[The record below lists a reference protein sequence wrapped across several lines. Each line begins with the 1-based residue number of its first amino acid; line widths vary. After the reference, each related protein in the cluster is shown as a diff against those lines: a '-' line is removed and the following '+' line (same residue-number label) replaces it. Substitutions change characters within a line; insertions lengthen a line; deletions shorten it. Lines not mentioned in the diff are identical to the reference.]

1 MHIFIPPYLYHIYF
15 IISSGIYTFSSII
28 FFCYSLIVGRISLEV
43 YSMEDITKNSLQVI
57 GKNVRT
63 ARIMKGLS
71 QETLA
76 EKLEKSINFVSLLEN
91 GKTGFSIQTIIDLC
105 SALEVDANFIFEGV
119 IAPPTATTDA
129 YITNSLSLFSETDR
143 GIVENLITYIL
154 NSKT

>member
-1 MHIFIPPYLYHIYF
+1 
-15 IISSGIYTFSSII
+15 
-28 FFCYSLIVGRISLEV
+28 
-43 YSMEDITKNSLQVI
+43 MEKLTETALQVI

-63 ARIMKGLS
+63 ARLMMGLS
-71 QETLA
+71 QELLA

-91 GKTGFSIQTIIDLC
+91 GKTGFSVQTIIDLC

-119 IAPPTATTDA
+119 IAPPEVMADS
-129 YITNSLSLFSETDR
+129 YITKSLSLFSETDR

>member
-1 MHIFIPPYLYHIYF
+1 
-15 IISSGIYTFSSII
+15 
-28 FFCYSLIVGRISLEV
+28 
-43 YSMEDITKNSLQVI
+43 MEDITKNSLQVI

-63 ARIMKGLS
+63 ARIMRGLS

-143 GIVENLITYIL
+143 DIVENLITYIL

>member
-1 MHIFIPPYLYHIYF
+1 
-15 IISSGIYTFSSII
+15 
-28 FFCYSLIVGRISLEV
+28 
-43 YSMEDITKNSLQVI
+43 MEDITKNSLQVI
-57 GKNVRT
+57 GKNVKT
-63 ARIMKGLS
+63 ARIMRGLS

-143 GIVENLITYIL
+143 DIVENLITYIL

>member
-1 MHIFIPPYLYHIYF
+1 
-15 IISSGIYTFSSII
+15 
-28 FFCYSLIVGRISLEV
+28 
-43 YSMEDITKNSLQVI
+43 MEDITKNSLQVI
-57 GKNVRT
+57 GKNVKT
-63 ARIMKGLS
+63 ARIMRGLS
-71 QETLA
+71 QESLA

-129 YITNSLSLFSETDR
+129 YITKSLSLFSETDR

>member
-1 MHIFIPPYLYHIYF
+1 
-15 IISSGIYTFSSII
+15 
-28 FFCYSLIVGRISLEV
+28 
-43 YSMEDITKNSLQVI
+43 MEDITKNSLQVI

-63 ARIMKGLS
+63 ARIMRGLS

-119 IAPPTATTDA
+119 IAPPSATADDF
-129 YITNSLSLFSETDR
+129 ITKSISLFSETDR
-143 GIVENLITYIL
+143 TIVENLVTYIL

>member
-1 MHIFIPPYLYHIYF
+1 
-15 IISSGIYTFSSII
+15 
-28 FFCYSLIVGRISLEV
+28 
-43 YSMEDITKNSLQVI
+43 MEKVTETTLQTI
-57 GKNVRT
+57 GENVKCIRV
-63 ARIMKGLS
+63 MKGFTQQS
-71 QETLA
+71 LA
-76 EKLEKSINFVSLLEN
+76 EKLDKSINFISLLEN

>member
-1 MHIFIPPYLYHIYF
+1 
-15 IISSGIYTFSSII
+15 
-28 FFCYSLIVGRISLEV
+28 
-43 YSMEDITKNSLQVI
+43 MEDITKNSLQVI

-63 ARIMKGLS
+63 ARIMRGLS

-119 IAPPTATTDA
+119 IAPPEAIADD
-129 YITNSLSLFSETDR
+129 YITKSLSLFNETDR
-143 GIVENLITYIL
+143 NIVENLITYIV